1 MIYYVML
8 LVCIFLI
15 IIRAYLCYRIEYNI
29 ILVVLYPFT
38 LMSFLLLSVATI
50 MERQDRFE
58 EKIIFVIMGIGTVL
72 FFISFITSIINI
84 YKQIKNMGFKIY
96 VNNNIVYI
104 LILIGA
110 IITVAPAVIVSLVI
124 PFIDLAMLFKK
135 NKGS

>member
-1 MIYYVML
+1 MIYYLML

-15 IIRAYLCYRIEYNI
+15 SIRAYLCYRIKYNI

-72 FFISFITSIINI
+72 FFISFIISIINI

-124 PFIDLAMLFKK
+124 PFIDLAILFKK